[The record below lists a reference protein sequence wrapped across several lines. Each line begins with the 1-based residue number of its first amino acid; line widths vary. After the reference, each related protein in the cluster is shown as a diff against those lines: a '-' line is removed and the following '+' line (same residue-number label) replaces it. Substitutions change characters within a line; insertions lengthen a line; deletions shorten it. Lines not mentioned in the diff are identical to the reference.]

1 MMSHSL
7 VSVFEVRP
15 AMSTITML
23 IIAMASM
30 FLMPF
35 VTMVLVNITM
45 IFFEM
50 PGLVIA
56 MVVIGP
62 RPIVMF
68 IIMLVVMFIMTFV
81 SRIIVSVLVTDRN
94 IDRFAIVMWFVMI
107 MTKNVIIQAD
117 G

>member
-1 MMSHSL
+1 MSHTL
-7 VSVFEVRP
+7 VPVSEVRST
-15 AMSTITML
+15 MSTITML
-23 IIAMASM
+23 IIAMAST

-35 VTMVLVNITM
+35 VIMVLVNITM
-45 IFFEM
+45 VFFEM
-50 PGLVIA
+50 PWLVIA

-62 RPIVMF
+62 RPIM
-68 IIMLVVMFIMTFV
+68 MLVVMFIMMFV

-94 IDRFAIVMWFVMI
+94 IDRFTVVMWLVMI